1 MTIMPALLGS
11 PEVQLLPKLGIR
23 AREPV
28 PSFSF
33 SFSGYFYLVG
43 IRKST
48 FKYVQNQPI
57 IVLQFPRWNYEHF
70 SR

>member
-1 MTIMPALLGS
+1 
-11 PEVQLLPKLGIR
+11 VQLLAKLGIR

-33 SFSGYFYLVG
+33 SFSFSGNFYLVG

-48 FKYVQNQPI
+48 FKYIQNQPM